1 MNWLD
6 IIVIAVLSV
15 YTLFIVVPIFVL
27 LFDGRDEKLYLYIYR
42 FTPKE
47 KISIIVPFRNEAG
60 VILNCLKGI
69 IEQEFPKE
77 LVEII
82 LVDDN
87 SEDDTKQLAESFL
100 KEKQVT
106 YKLINLK
113 EKNLTGKK
121 TAIEQAVLVASGS
134 IIITRDADT
143 YTKSNHWL
151 MSIAYHFRNRTSDLL
166 LAPVILSGSSFIQ
179 AFQQFENIAMTC
191 AGYAFTKI
199 KLPFVCSGANLA
211 YRKDSFLKT
220 NPYKENKHIASGDDM
235 FLLQSFM
242 KAQFSISASKNSD
255 MIVYTN
261 AVPNLLGIK
270 SFINQ
275 RLRWA
280 SKVKSLKIKTAWG
293 VASLLVATNLL
304 LLIYVIVGLFS
315 SANSKFCLFALLY
328 KCVIDFLLL
337 FLAAVMYKQ
346 KLNFAFYI
354 PAFIA
359 NLFYVPFIT
368 IASIIVKPS
377 WKGRKISG

>member
-6 IIVIAVLSV
+6 ILVIIVLSV
-15 YTLFIVVPIFVL
+15 YTLFIAVPVFVL

-42 FTPKE
+42 FIPKE
-47 KISIIVPFRNEAG
+47 KISIIIPFRNEAG

-69 IEQEFPKE
+69 VEQDFPKE

-87 SEDDTKQLAESFL
+87 SEDDTMQLAERFL

-106 YKLINLK
+106 YKLIDLK
-113 EKNLTGKK
+113 EKNLSGKK
-121 TAIEQAVLVASGS
+121 TAIEQAVSIASGS

-151 MSIAYHFRNRTSDLL
+151 MSIAYHLKNRNADLVI
-166 LAPVILSGSSFIQ
+166 APVILSGTSFIQ
-179 AFQQFENIAMTC
+179 TFQQFENIVITC
-191 AGYAFTKI
+191 MSYVFTKI

-211 YRKDSFLKT
+211 YKKDSFLKT
-220 NPYKENKHIASGDDM
+220 NPYKENKNIASGDDM

-261 AVPNLLGIK
+261 SEASFK

-280 SKVKSLKIKTAWG
+280 SKAKSLKIKTASG
-293 VASLLVATNLL
+293 IASLLVATNLL

-315 SANSKFCLFALLY
+315 GINIGFCLFALLY

-337 FLAAVMYKQ
+337 FLAAIMFKQ
-346 KLNFAFYI
+346 KPNFVFYL

-377 WKGRKISG
+377 WKGRKQ